1 MNLETMTE
9 IELLQMHGAVIDELN
24 RREVV
29 RTQNNPIGDYTE
41 WLACSRLGLE
51 MQANSQASFD
61 AADAAGV
68 RYQIKGRRSDDRRV
82 SFSAIRN
89 LDQRGFEFVIAVVF
103 DRDYS
108 IRFAF
113 KLTHAAVTELSTY
126 RKHVNAHILIL
137 AEDSIDCD
145 GVEDVSGE
153 LNGSRAAEVPPGRIL
168 SGVKTG
174 E

>member
-1 MNLETMTE
+1 
-9 IELLQMHGAVIDELN
+9 
-24 RREVV
+24 
-29 RTQNNPIGDYTE
+29 
-41 WLACSRLGLE
+41 

-82 SFSAIRN
+82 PFSAIRN

-113 KLTHAAVTELSTY
+113 KLTHAAVMELSTY

-145 GVEDVSGE
+145 GVENVSGE
-153 LNGSRAAEVPPGRIL
+153 LNGSR
-168 SGVKTG
+168 
-174 E
+174 